1 MKHFVFFSTVR
12 PRYKACVQDY
22 YFIRGSLI
30 CEVYISRSD
39 CNSKYYSKYYR
50 IAVRTFV
57 NYPGN
62 FLSLKCTLVL
72 ALASSAIGRNQN
84 SWSAYSD
91 TSSFR
96 DVLQGRS
103 YEEAFGDSYD
113 NLFNSGLTG
122 DSYGV
127 GGTSSAS
134 EERNPIRVIPARSDS
149 DYGSVNAPRY
159 QSPAVTVRSGQ
170 RVNTGSGYN
179 SQSSQSTYT
188 GSSKSRKIAK
198 SGLASGGQAYGGQSL
213 TSKPAY
219 GTTARKTTQQRDD
232 AYGSDGYG
240 DDSGS
245 GTGGSGHTNEIPDTG
260 FQCLNRY
267 YGYYADVS
275 ANCQVRHRFH

>member
-1 MKHFVFFSTVR
+1 MS
-12 PRYKACVQDY
+12 
-22 YFIRGSLI
+22 
-30 CEVYISRSD
+30 
-39 CNSKYYSKYYR
+39 
-50 IAVRTFV
+50 
-57 NYPGN
+57 
-62 FLSLKCTLVL
+62 VL
-72 ALASSAIGRNQN
+72 ALTSSAIARYPN

-96 DVLQGRS
+96 DVLRGRS

-113 NLFNSGLTG
+113 NLFESGLTG
-122 DSYGV
+122 GSYGV

-170 RVNTGSGYN
+170 RVSTGSGYS
-179 SQSSQSTYT
+179 SQSAQSTYT

-198 SGLASGGQAYGGQSL
+198 SGLASGGQAYSGQSL

-219 GTTARKTTQQRDD
+219 GTTARKTTTQQRDD
-232 AYGSDGYG
+232 AYGSGDGYG
-240 DDSGS
+240 DDGGA
-245 GTGGSGHTNEIPDTG
+245 GTGGHTNEVPDTG

-275 ANCQVRHRFH
+275 AGCQVKYLFD